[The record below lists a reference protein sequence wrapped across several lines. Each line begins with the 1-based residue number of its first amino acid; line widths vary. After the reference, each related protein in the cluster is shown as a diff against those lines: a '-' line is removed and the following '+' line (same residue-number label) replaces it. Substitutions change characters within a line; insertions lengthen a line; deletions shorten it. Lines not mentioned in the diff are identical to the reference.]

1 MIHGLVMQIEQQL
14 GWGSGAEWSNKDFEA
29 LSDLIFDATKKR
41 LSVTTLKRIWG
52 RAELVAN
59 PSAATLDILSE
70 FVGYKNWREF
80 ANSKPSHLETT
91 TKESQVDRFHLPT
104 IILILMGIAVLAT
117 IFGALTTRRSVD
129 ASEFEFKS
137 RPVSDEIPN
146 SVVFEY
152 DASAADDLAKI
163 EIQQSWDNSKR
174 VTINRQDSVATSIYY
189 RPGFFKSK
197 LVVDGTIVKEDDV
210 FIQTKDWLGII
221 ERGSL
226 PIYVK
231 NEEIKNSEGL
241 ALTSEIL
248 TQYDVDPKT
257 TNAGFS
263 LYLVKDFGEIYS
275 DDFDLTMAIKNTF
288 PQGLSGC
295 QGVQVFVLYDGGAV
309 GIPLAKK
316 GCVSN
321 LDVLAFNK
329 TIDGKKNDL
338 SGFGV
343 DFTDFVNL
351 RLVSRGG
358 DAQVLVN
365 GTQVFAMDGPEAPK
379 HIKGITIHFEGTGAV
394 KHVALKS
401 STDVFYDSEA
411 DTF

>member
-1 MIHGLVMQIEQQL
+1 MIHGLVMEIEKKL
-14 GWGSGAEWSNKDFEA
+14 GWGSGSDWSNKDFEA
-29 LSDLIFDATKKR
+29 LSDLIFEATKKR

-59 PSAATLDILSE
+59 PSTATLDILSE
-70 FVGYKNWREF
+70 FIGYKNWREF
-80 ANSKPSHLETT
+80 ANSAPSNSEPATRET
-91 TKESQVDRFHLPT
+91 QMNRFHLPA

-174 VTINRQDSVATSIYY
+174 VAINRQDSVATSIYY

-197 LVVDGTIVKEDDV
+197 LVVDGTIVKENDV

-226 PIYVK
+226 PIYLK
-231 NEEIKNSEGL
+231 KEEIRDGKGL
-241 ALTSEIL
+241 SVTPEIL
-248 TQYDVDPKT
+248 TQYGVDPKT
-257 TNAGFS
+257 TNVGFS
-263 LYLVKDFGEIYS
+263 LYLVKDFGEVYS
-275 DDFDLTMAIKNTF
+275 NDFNLAMKVQNTF
-288 PQGLSGC
+288 EQGLSGC
-295 QGVQVFVLYDGGAV
+295 QGVKVFVLYDGGAV

-321 LDVLAFNK
+321 LDVLAFGK

-351 RLVSRGG
+351 ELVSKGG
-358 DAQVLVN
+358 VAQVLVN
-365 GTQVFAMDGPEAPK
+365 GAQVYAMDGLKTPK

-394 KHVALKS
+394 QYVKLKS
-401 STDVFYDSEA
+401 STSIFYDSEA